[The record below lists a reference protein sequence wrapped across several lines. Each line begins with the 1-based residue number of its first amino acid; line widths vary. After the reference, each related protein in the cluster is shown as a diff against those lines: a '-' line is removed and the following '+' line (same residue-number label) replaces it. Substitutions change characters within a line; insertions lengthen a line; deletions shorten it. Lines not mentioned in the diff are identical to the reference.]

1 MKKLLFLLLPFW
13 VIAQIPEYYDGID
26 FEQTGEELKTDL
38 ANLIIATHSHEL
50 IYTPEVW
57 DALLQADLVP
67 ENQQNVFLIYGYDD
81 NGADNEHRTRDKT
94 LSCHSSSCNGKWVR
108 EHVYAKSL
116 GTPAFGTDGPGSD
129 AHAIRAVDSQRNN
142 MRSNRKFADGEG
154 NSHITGD
161 GYFYPGDEWK
171 GDVARMMMYMY
182 LRYGSRCLPN
192 GVGEGSHT
200 YNDDMPDI
208 FLEWNVEDPVSEYEL
223 VRNEVLNDMQG
234 NRNPFID
241 NPYLATAIWGGEEA
255 ENTWIELSVEAVE
268 WAKTVVYPN
277 PASDFVNVSSDKLIE
292 QVNIYSSAGAKLK
305 TQNVYT
311 NNVSL
316 RLSDLN
322 DGIYFLLI
330 NYSDKTME
338 TKKVIVK

>member
-1 MKKLLFLLLPFW
+1 MKKFLLLFFPFL
-13 VIAQIPEYYDGID
+13 VFAQIPDYYDGID
-26 FEQTGEELKTDL
+26 FEQTGEELEADL
-38 ANLIIATHSHEL
+38 ASLIITTHTHEL

-57 DALLQADLVP
+57 DALKLADLVP

-81 NGADNEHRTRDKT
+81 NGEPNEHRTRDKN
-94 LSCHSSSCNGKWVR
+94 LSCHTSSCDGKWVR

-116 GTPAFGTDGPGSD
+116 GTPPFDTEGPGSD

-154 NSHITGD
+154 NSHIDSNGF
-161 GYFYPGDEWK
+161 FYPGDEWK
-171 GDVARMMMYMY
+171 GDVARMMMYMH
-182 LRYGSRCLPN
+182 LRYGSRCQAN
-192 GVGEGSHT
+192 GVGEGAHT
-200 YNDDMPDI
+200 YSDEMPDI
-208 FLEWNVEDPVSEYEL
+208 FLEWNAEDPVSEYEL

-241 NPYLATAIWGGEEA
+241 NPYLATLIWGGEAA
-255 ENTWIELSVEAVE
+255 ENTWIELSVEAIE
-268 WAKTVVYPN
+268 WAETVVYPN
-277 PASDFVNVSSDKLIE
+277 PATDFVNISSGKLIE
-292 QVNIYSSAGAKLK
+292 QVNIYSSNGSKLK

-311 NNVSL
+311 NNASI

-322 DGIYFLLI
+322 KGIYVLLI

-338 TKKVIVK
+338 SKKVIVK